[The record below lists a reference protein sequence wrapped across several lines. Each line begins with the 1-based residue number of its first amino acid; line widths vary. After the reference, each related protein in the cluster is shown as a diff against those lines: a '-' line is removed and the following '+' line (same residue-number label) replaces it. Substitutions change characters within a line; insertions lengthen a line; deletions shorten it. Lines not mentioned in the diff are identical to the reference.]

1 VEFKDSN
8 GFDFYNDLGIYS
20 DLSMEDG
27 NISMNDNR
35 ILGLPEPTSS
45 GEPLTQGSGSGDYV
59 DRTGDTM
66 SGDLD
71 LQDNFLLGNN
81 GEIDF
86 SSGEMILNQQM
97 PNSGS
102 PTTLQINQDGT
113 PKWALVSM
121 QDGGLGI
128 YDAEAN
134 EIVQEFNENGV
145 TELKNRDTKISYG
158 NLGIGT
164 NNINAGMQIGGVEV
178 PSMIFN
184 DSEGKVQTWEIGEG
198 IISNSGEFGIN
209 EIDTENTGSDIVFN
223 TSGSVNVPSGDLD
236 IGGNDLT
243 STDYILADGNKVNY
257 ADDIDLGG
265 NNLRLEGGYLS
276 GDGDDE
282 GILVDNSGQVG
293 VGVSNPQ
300 SMLDVSGGI
309 KVPAVGT
316 NTTSR
321 SDYGDKISFGS
332 GTSHDNFAMF
342 QQNSDNQYCTT
353 SWGCQVMALTDS
365 GGTVNSNLIVGSK
378 NEDRDFQ
385 PIIEF
390 VGSNQQVDISETLT
404 VGNSLN
410 VQNGQFQ
417 VQNDGQAVYNVAGT
431 TWGWKVDNN
440 GRVIWDIRD
449 SSGND
454 IWSLAARGPGNELV
468 IEDGSNNEEL
478 VAIDDQG
485 NVDLRG
491 GNLTSV
497 DQVEGHME
505 RRGRVCPQDHYL
517 YQGYCAEKDL
527 HYTPKDSCSTGELTR
542 GVCEQMFSYGNVY
555 EAWDTCD
562 TNGGRLPTPAELDR
576 VDGTGKG
583 WDGASVWVQVAE
595 DSSDINSRNVGIGA
609 ATRYSRQ
616 LNAAP
621 LDQDKSGGN
630 DDIAAVEYK
639 DTQERVRDEFASNTG
654 GELNGIHCVY
664 D

>member
-1 VEFKDSN
+1 
-8 GFDFYNDLGIYS
+8 
-20 DLSMEDG
+20 
-27 NISMNDNR
+27 
-35 ILGLPEPTSS
+35 
-45 GEPLTQGSGSGDYV
+45 
-59 DRTGDTM
+59 
-66 SGDLD
+66 
-71 LQDNFLLGNN
+71 
-81 GEIDF
+81 
-86 SSGEMILNQQM
+86 
-97 PNSGS
+97 
-102 PTTLQINQDGT
+102 
-113 PKWALVSM
+113 
-121 QDGGLGI
+121 
-128 YDAEAN
+128 
-134 EIVQEFNENGV
+134 
-145 TELKNRDTKISYG
+145 
-158 NLGIGT
+158 
-164 NNINAGMQIGGVEV
+164 
-178 PSMIFN
+178 
-184 DSEGKVQTWEIGEG
+184 
-198 IISNSGEFGIN
+198 
-209 EIDTENTGSDIVFN
+209 
-223 TSGSVNVPSGDLD
+223 
-236 IGGNDLT
+236 
-243 STDYILADGNKVNY
+243 
-257 ADDIDLGG
+257 
-265 NNLRLEGGYLS
+265 LRLEGGYLS